1 MRDAEDSQAAV
12 QNTEEFVEIQLDLL
26 RNRVLRFELLL
37 SISTFAVGC
46 GALVTGIFGM
56 NLMSHYEDHAT
67 VRAILGP
74 KQRARAL
81 SSHATRPPSPQAF
94 YWVTGI
100 LIGGIVIGALVGAG
114 AGRSQQLV

>member
-81 SSHATRPPSPQAF
+81 VSRDAPLSA
-94 YWVTGI
+94 
-100 LIGGIVIGALVGAG
+100 GGPAG
-114 AGRSQQLV
+114 AGRSRDWRRLVGAGRALSAAA